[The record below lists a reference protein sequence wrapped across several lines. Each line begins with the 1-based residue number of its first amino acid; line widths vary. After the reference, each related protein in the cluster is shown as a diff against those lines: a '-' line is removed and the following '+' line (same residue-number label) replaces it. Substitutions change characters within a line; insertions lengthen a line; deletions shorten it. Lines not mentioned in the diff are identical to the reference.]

1 MERLITPNG
10 ITVSYEQ
17 GGSGPLLVLAHG
29 AFSDHHTN
37 WEFVKPALRQNFTT
51 CAIARRGRGETDA
64 THGHGIEDE
73 VDDLAAL
80 LAVMKEP
87 VFLLG
92 HSYGAHC
99 ALATAHRLPGQVRK
113 LVLYEPGRPDLFPGV
128 LARLDALAS
137 IGAWDEFAMT
147 FFRDALHVPIEE
159 LEAVRSSDLWPPIVA
174 DAPASLGDVRALAR
188 YKFEA
193 GRYRTLDIPVL
204 LQIGSE
210 SPRDLYL
217 TDALAA
223 VLPNAAIGVLAGQA
237 HEGMTT
243 APELYVEAVTSF
255 LLGPPHLLERSR
267 SVGSNRLRQGFGESA
282 GALAKAEDP
291 TLQPHG

>member
-17 GGSGPLLVLAHG
+17 GGRGPLLVLAHG
-29 AFSDHHTN
+29 GFSDHHTN
-37 WEFVKPALRQNFTT
+37 WEFVNPALRQNFTT

-64 THGHGIEDE
+64 TQGHSVEDE
-73 VDDLAAL
+73 AGDLVAL
-80 LAVMKEP
+80 LEAVKEP

-99 ALATAHRLPGQVRK
+99 ALAAAHRQPGQVRK
-113 LVLYEPGRPDLFPGV
+113 LVLYEPARPDLLRGDV
-128 LARLDALAS
+128 LARLEALAS
-137 IGAWDEFAMT
+137 VGAWDDFAMT
-147 FFRDALHVPIEE
+147 FFRGALRVPIEE
-159 LEAVRSSDLWPPIVA
+159 LEAVRASELWPPIIA
-174 DAPASLGDVRALAR
+174 DAPASHGDLRALAR

-193 GRYRTLDIPVL
+193 GRYHTLDIPVL

-210 SPRDLYL
+210 SPRDIYL

-223 VLPNAAIGVLAGQA
+223 VLPNATIGVLAGQA

-243 APELYVEAVTSF
+243 APEMYAEAVTAF
-255 LLGPPHLLERSR
+255 LLGSPQLLERHEPGLVR
-267 SVGSNRLRQGFGESA
+267 EDTVGRV
-282 GALAKAEDP
+282 
-291 TLQPHG
+291 